1 MADVAGIVLVM
12 CVQLCRVQEAV
23 KTTVL
28 GLLGS
33 LPRQAFETATL
44 TTGDALAN
52 LMFQLQMTG
61 YMFKNAEYRMSLQNS
76 LRSGASEVPKGL
88 ITGESHAVKLTF
100 GARYSS
106 GATLEGVDA
115 SSLVPMDEDGNIIIK
130 KPTISGKDV
139 VFALTDQVKLTYESG
154 QEVEVDASAYMA
166 ELATQQFMACQVKH
180 AEKVVLLAAFAQHS
194 VVAVMAMQLPAI
206 A

>member
-1 MADVAGIVLVM
+1 MLYTVQSRAHWSCANVAVCTRCLISCMADVAGIFLVM
-12 CVQLCRVQEAV
+12 CVWLCRVQEAV

-88 ITGESHAVKLTF
+88 ITGMLLMYICFYTCMCTITECTRLKA
-100 GARYSS
+100 GAYTS
-106 GATLEGVDA
+106 
-115 SSLVPMDEDGNIIIK
+115 
-130 KPTISGKDV
+130 
-139 VFALTDQVKLTYESG
+139 
-154 QEVEVDASAYMA
+154 
-166 ELATQQFMACQVKH
+166 
-180 AEKVVLLAAFAQHS
+180 VL
-194 VVAVMAMQLPAI
+194 
-206 A
+206 

>member
-1 MADVAGIVLVM
+1 MRRDNYVQRAELFVRHVLLILDIFLHLSVLS
-12 CVQLCRVQEAV
+12 VCRVQEAV

-76 LRSGASEVPKGL
+76 LRNGPSEAPKGL
-88 ITGESHAVKLTF
+88 ITGMLCFVTVSKLLMH
-100 GARYSS
+100 SS
-106 GATLEGVDA
+106 
-115 SSLVPMDEDGNIIIK
+115 S
-130 KPTISGKDV
+130 
-139 VFALTDQVKLTYESG
+139 
-154 QEVEVDASAYMA
+154 
-166 ELATQQFMACQVKH
+166 C
-180 AEKVVLLAAFAQHS
+180 
-194 VVAVMAMQLPAI
+194 
-206 A
+206 